1 MPSIFRSGDT
11 EIRQLFATLALAM
24 LALSSCASASD
35 PLVTHDPLEPMN
47 RGIHAFNRGVDQTL
61 LRPVSNAVSGNGSGF
76 MGERIG
82 DFSDN
87 LGKPADVLNNV
98 LQLRLIKATEN
109 TLRFAF
115 NVVFG
120 LGGTFDVASAAGMPE
135 NKTDFGETLHIWGI
149 GEGAYLEVPLFGPT
163 TERDLLGDIV
173 DWAIDPWDRVLQS
186 PESYIPLGAKVASR
200 VGDRGRY
207 SETLDS
213 VLYDS
218 ADSYAQTRLL
228 YLQNRRHDLGQTA
241 DDSTFVDPYEDP
253 YGQ

>member
-135 NKTDFGETLHIWGI
+135 NKS
-149 GEGAYLEVPLFGPT
+149 
-163 TERDLLGDIV
+163 DIV